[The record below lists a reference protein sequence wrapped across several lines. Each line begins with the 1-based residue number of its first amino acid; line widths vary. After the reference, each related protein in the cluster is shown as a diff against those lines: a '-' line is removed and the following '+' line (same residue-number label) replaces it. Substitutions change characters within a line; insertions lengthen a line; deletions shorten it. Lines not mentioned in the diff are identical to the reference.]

1 MKVVR
6 SFLLA
11 LLVSLLVGFA
21 IGTWLRL
28 RLERRP
34 VYIGLERTVPAPTP
48 ATSDFGWHPSPPGAT
63 HEGRKG

>member
-1 MKVVR
+1 MRWIR

-28 RLERRP
+28 RMEQRP
-34 VYIGLERTVPAPTP
+34 VYIGHDLRSEPTRPVELTVPRGPNRHDA
-48 ATSDFGWHPSPPGAT
+48 GG
-63 HEGRKG
+63 GRG

>member
-1 MKVVR
+1 MRWIR

-34 VYIGLERTVPAPTP
+34 VYIGHELRSEPARAAELALPH
-48 ATSDFGWHPSPPGAT
+48 GPSLHHRG
-63 HEGRKG
+63 GRRG

>member
-1 MKVVR
+1 MKWIR

-28 RLERRP
+28 RMERRP
-34 VYIGLERTVPAPTP
+34 VYIGHELRSEPARAVAHV
-48 ATSDFGWHPSPPGAT
+48 ATRPSRHHHGG
-63 HEGRKG
+63 GRG

>member
-1 MKVVR
+1 MKWIR

-28 RLERRP
+28 RMERRP
-34 VYIGLERTVPAPTP
+34 VYIGHELRSEPAR
-48 ATSDFGWHPSPPGAT
+48 AVELALQRGPSRHHHGG
-63 HEGRKG
+63 GRG